1 MVFAGHKSYLVCRDE
16 RQSIVL
22 LSTVFMFFFTG
33 RSMAL
38 SRDNWKTRL
47 GSSLRKLGPYA
58 AIELLLPGGSL
69 IALSLWAIRNR
80 SSIAA
85 HARHAW
91 ARRSKRPAVGL
102 IARSPASSATR

>member
-1 MVFAGHKSYLVCRDE
+1 
-16 RQSIVL
+16 
-22 LSTVFMFFFTG
+22 MFFFTG
-33 RSMAL
+33 RPMAL

-69 IALSLWAIRNR
+69 IALSLWAVRNR

-85 HARHAW
+85 HARRAW

-102 IARSPASSATR
+102 IASAPASSAAP

>member
-1 MVFAGHKSYLVCRDE
+1 
-16 RQSIVL
+16 
-22 LSTVFMFFFTG
+22 
-33 RSMAL
+33 MAL

-69 IALSLWAIRNR
+69 IALSLWAVRNR

-85 HARHAW
+85 HARRAW
-91 ARRSKRPAVGL
+91 ARRSKQRAVGL
-102 IARSPASSATR
+102 IASAPASSAAP

>member
-1 MVFAGHKSYLVCRDE
+1 
-16 RQSIVL
+16 
-22 LSTVFMFFFTG
+22 MFFFTG

-69 IALSLWAIRNR
+69 IALSLWAVRNR

-85 HARHAW
+85 HARRALGAAIETASCRRNCRR
-91 ARRSKRPAVGL
+91 ARVF
-102 IARSPASSATR
+102 